1 MDSGTG
7 GRTGRPST
15 AGAGR
20 AAPGVLCCGLNA
32 FSKPESRAVV
42 VRGFTTPL
50 VLGGGGNAVE
60 SEEDTPSAGRGA
72 VVPAVAKSNWS
83 SNAVSKER
91 FPAAVGAVLGKSPNA
106 LSKSLTV
113 AAFGVSKNVLN
124 GEVVAAKGLVSF
136 AGVGGKGF
144 VLWTSTAGATP
155 VTGGNGVSAVV
166 RGKA

>member
-1 MDSGTG
+1 
-7 GRTGRPST
+7 
-15 AGAGR
+15 
-20 AAPGVLCCGLNA
+20 
-32 FSKPESRAVV
+32 VV

-60 SEEDTPSAGRGA
+60 SEEDTPSAGMGA
-72 VVPAVAKSNWS
+72 IVPAVAKSNWS
-83 SNAVSKER
+83 SNAASKER
-91 FPAAVGAVLGKSPNA
+91 FAAAIGAVLGKSANA

-144 VLWTSTAGATP
+144 VLWASTAGAPP

-166 RGKA
+166 WGRA